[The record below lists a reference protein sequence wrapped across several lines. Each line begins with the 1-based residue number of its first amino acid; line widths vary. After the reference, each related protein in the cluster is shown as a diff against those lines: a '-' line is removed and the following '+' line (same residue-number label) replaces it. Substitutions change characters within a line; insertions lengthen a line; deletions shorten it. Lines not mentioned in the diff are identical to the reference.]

1 MATRMVTKLCRIPS
15 HLLRNASKT
24 NHPPRPPKPQLGL
37 RTCLPRDDAARAR
50 RTPLPVHAEAAA
62 TEGRGC
68 GRSIEDEGGRGA
80 ARIPVLLVRAGSHFV
95 RARARSRTF
104 TPLHRPRRTVDLAF
118 ILSQFGVRFHFLT
131 RTLGAN
137 PAYTHEAFY
146 QPTLDKDTQRVNG
159 LFDAAAK
166 HNIVIQRRSMSPDEM
181 RELVR
186 PHDKLVMALVDRR
199 LLYRASTSTASSIV
213 EVLLTLLRRGRVRST
228 TSSSRADDARQGYVI
243 KDPEGR
249 ARRAWWIAT
258 TSTPPAARG
267 TDEDLRHSVGAAENS
282 GWLTQ

>member
-1 MATRMVTKLCRIPS
+1 MVTKLCRIPS

-68 GRSIEDEGGRGA
+68 GRSIEDEGGIGA

-95 RARARSRTF
+95 RAQARSRTF

-199 LLYRASTSTASSIV
+199 LLYRASTSTVSSIV
-213 EVLLTLLRRGRVRST
+213 ESVLSHCFAGGGYVGHYVLITGF
-228 TSSSRADDARQGYVI
+228 DDARQGYVI
-243 KDPEGR
+243 KDPGGASETCVVDR
-249 ARRAWWIAT
+249 DDLDAARR
-258 TSTPPAARG
+258 SHG
-267 TDEDLRHSVGAAENS
+267 TDEDLLVIPWAQPKIAA
-282 GWLTQ
+282 G

>member
-1 MATRMVTKLCRIPS
+1 M
-15 HLLRNASKT
+15 
-24 NHPPRPPKPQLGL
+24 PPEFQSFWCAPAP
-37 RTCLPRDDAARAR
+37 T
-50 RTPLPVHAEAAA
+50 
-62 TEGRGC
+62 
-68 GRSIEDEGGRGA
+68 SY
-80 ARIPVLLVRAGSHFV
+80 
-95 RARARSRTF
+95 ARARSRTF

-199 LLYRASTSTASSIV
+199 LLYRASTSTVSSIV
-213 EVLLTLLRRGRVRST
+213 ESVLSHCFAGAGTLAT
-228 TSSSRADDARQGYVI
+228 TSSSRALTTPDRATSSRTR
-243 KDPEGR
+243 EGR

-258 TSTPPAARG
+258 TSTPPAARTAPTRISSSFRG
-267 TDEDLRHSVGAAENS
+267 RSRK
-282 GWLTQ
+282 